1 MKNLFFTALFILVS
15 VNATAQLEKYPVYE
29 GCESEDNE
37 SLKNCFKNKVTDAV
51 ISGINLPD
59 ELSKDDFKGNV
70 NVVFYVDREGKFN
83 VLQVNSPYKEMKTEV
98 IRVFNELPKVIPAKY
113 NNHDIE
119 MQFVLPIAIPLKSS
133 QDNEP
138 EIEELIDGEFI
149 KEEDL
154 GLIKSDSL
162 HLLEHHSE
170 LNLPYTHQAY
180 SNLERYFNRGSNSHT
195 AVKPY
200 TFTDIE
206 KYVDLDAQKNAL
218 MKPKST
224 WFGKKT
230 WNEHLVQ
237 VQGEDYWF
245 TLDPIVDLQVGKDN
259 SDVDYTYNN
268 TRGIQF
274 QGGLG
279 KKLSFSTS
287 FYESQGRFA
296 NYVNQY
302 AESLAANNAAGG
314 NPAIIPGRGI
324 AKGFKTDAYDYP
336 VPEAYLSYR
345 ASKFFSL
352 QLGHGKNFIGD
363 GYRSLFLS
371 DNSVPVPYFKISTN
385 FWKIK
390 YTNIWMLLN
399 DVRDE
404 VTVEGVYRKKYMATH
419 YLSLNV
425 TKKLNIGLFESVIW
439 DNTNER
445 GFDANFLNPI
455 IFYQALQFS
464 TGSRS
469 GNAVIGLS
477 AKYKW
482 NDNISLYTQLL
493 IDEFSTSNVAKGN
506 GSWKNKSGFQIGA
519 KYYDAFKVE
528 NLYLQAEYNV
538 VRPFTYSHNFPV
550 LNYGNSNQSM
560 AHPWGSNFNEFI
572 GIANYTKGR
581 WYGNAKLIVGKKGFD
596 IEGDMLSYG
605 GDIYRD
611 YSDRNGDF
619 GIDVGQGNK
628 ANIFIGD
635 LQVGYL
641 VNPATNLKFYGGFT
655 YRSFNSESPTVF
667 DSTDTTWINIGL
679 RTDLF
684 DWKFDF

>member
-15 VNATAQLEKYPVYE
+15 VNAVAQLEKYPVFE
-29 GCESEDNE
+29 GCESVDNK
-37 SLKNCFKNKVTDAV
+37 SLKHCFKTKVTDAV
-51 ISGINLPD
+51 ISAINLPD
-59 ELSKDDFKGNV
+59 ELTKDDFKGNV

-119 MQFVLPIAIPLKSS
+119 MQFVLPIIIPLNSS
-133 QDNEP
+133 LESEP
-138 EIEELIDGEFI
+138 KIEELIIDESI
-149 KEEDL
+149 KEENL

-162 HLLEHHSE
+162 QLLEHHSE

-180 SNLERYFNRGSNSHT
+180 SNIERYFNRGSNSHT

-200 TFTDIE
+200 TYTDIE

-218 MKPKST
+218 MKSKST
-224 WFGKKT
+224 WFGKKLL
-230 WNEHLVQ
+230 NEHMVQ

-259 SDVDYTYNN
+259 SDIDYTYNN

-302 AESLAANNAAGG
+302 AESLAANNDAGG

-324 AKGFKTDAYDYP
+324 AKDFKTDAYDYP
-336 VPEAYLSYR
+336 VAEAYLSYR
-345 ASKFFSL
+345 ASKFFNL

-399 DVRDE
+399 DVRD
-404 VTVEGVYRKKYMATH
+404 VATVEGVYQKKYMATH

-425 TKKLNIGLFESVIW
+425 TKKLNIGLFESVVW

-469 GNAVIGLS
+469 GNALMGVS

-482 NDNISLYTQLL
+482 NDKISLYTQLL
-493 IDEFSTSNVAKGN
+493 IDEFSTSHISKGT
-506 GSWKNKSGFQIGA
+506 GSWKNKNGFQLGI
-519 KYYDAFKVE
+519 KYFDAFKVE

-572 GIANYTKGR
+572 GIANYNKGR

-596 IEGDMLSYG
+596 IEGDPLSYG

-619 GIDVGQGNK
+619 GIDIGQGNT
-628 ANIFIGD
+628 ADIFIGD
-635 LQVGYL
+635 LQLGYL

-655 YRSFNSESPTVF
+655 YRSFNSESPTIF
-667 DSTDTTWINIGL
+667 DSTDTTWFNIGL

-684 DWKFDF
+684 DWKLDF